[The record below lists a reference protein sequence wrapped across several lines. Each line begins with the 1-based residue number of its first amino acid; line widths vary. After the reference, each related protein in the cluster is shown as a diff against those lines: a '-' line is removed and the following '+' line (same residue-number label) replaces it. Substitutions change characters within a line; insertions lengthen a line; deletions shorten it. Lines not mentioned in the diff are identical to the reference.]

1 MSSLMEVTC
10 ECGTVGE
17 RQVALG
23 KIGEALNMFGWVC
36 PACSERLEQEEA
48 IAGDR
53 KRVASR
59 ERFSTVPAALR
70 RDIADLQVTPRN
82 TEALRRARE
91 WADGEIS
98 GLLLTGPVG
107 VGKTSI
113 AAAAVWERQLR
124 RPALW
129 ASVPVMLANALRAFD
144 DEQRAAAMD
153 AITGIGAL
161 ALDDLDKVKPS
172 EWAAAQL
179 FAAIDSRYAA
189 GRGLLVTMN
198 LTPDEL
204 ATKLGVDF
212 GEAIASRLVEYCAV
226 VVIDGA
232 DRRLQVPSS

>member
-1 MSSLMEVTC
+1 MMTVTC

-17 RQVALG
+17 REAATGGLG
-23 KIGEALNMFGWVC
+23 ERFNTLGWVC
-36 PACSERLEQEEA
+36 PTCSDRLERAELVEEN
-48 IAGDR
+48 R
-53 KRVASR
+53 KRLASR
-59 ERFSTVPAALR
+59 ERFSSVPAALR
-70 RDIADLQVTPRN
+70 RDLADLQVTPRN

-91 WADGEIS
+91 WADGEIP

-144 DEQRAAAMD
+144 DEQRAVSVD
-153 AITGIGAL
+153 AITGLGSL

-179 FAAIDSRYAA
+179 FAAIDSRIAA

-198 LTPDEL
+198 LTPGAL

-212 GEAIASRLVEYCAV
+212 GEAIASRLIGYCTV

-232 DRRLQVPSS
+232 DRRLQAPAT